1 MEEKNKKMTMAE
13 NIRRYMGERKLTRRQ
28 IAQQLGVPYSTV
40 CEWVSGNAYPRME

>member
-40 CEWVSGNAYPRME
+40 